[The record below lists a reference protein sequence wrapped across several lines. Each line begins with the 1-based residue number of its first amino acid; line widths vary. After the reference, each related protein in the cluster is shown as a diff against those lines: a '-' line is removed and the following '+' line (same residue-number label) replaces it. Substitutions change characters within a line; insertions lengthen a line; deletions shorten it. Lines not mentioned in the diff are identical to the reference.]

1 MQENIRDSNV
11 PGAKRYPWEDRALK
25 AAAQFMGE
33 ELLPFL
39 GVKCAIKRV
48 APTEQIYLQ
57 TEAFSED
64 FNYELL
70 EGGLLHLEFESD
82 VITKEDLR
90 RFRVYEALLSYQYK
104 TAVTTC
110 VICTA
115 AAKNIPNELKE
126 GVNSYRVQIVRLKNW
141 NADEIISALEVK
153 QRNMS
158 LEREELLRLILT
170 PLMGGKMPQPERIR
184 RSFQLLRE
192 EQKIRKT
199 SELSQMQAVLYALA
213 EKFLSVEEM
222 QKIKEEIHMTRL
234 GQMIF
239 DDGLEEGENRVNRLI
254 SCLLEQDRIDDIKR
268 AVEDRDYQKKLF
280 VEMGIL

>member
-25 AAAQFMGE
+25 AAAQFMGK
-33 ELLPFL
+33 ELLPLL

-126 GVNSYRVQIVRLKNW
+126 GINSYRVQIVRLKNW

-184 RSFQLLRE
+184 RSIQLLRE

-199 SELSQMQAVLYALA
+199 SELSQMQAVLYTLA
-213 EKFLSVEEM
+213 EKFLSVGEM

>member
-25 AAAQFMGE
+25 VAAQFMGK

-126 GVNSYRVQIVRLKNW
+126 GINSYRVQIVRLKNW
-141 NADEIISALEVK
+141 NADEITSALEVK

-199 SELSQMQAVLYALA
+199 SELSQMQAVLYTLA
-213 EKFLSVEEM
+213 EKFLSVGEM

>member
-25 AAAQFMGE
+25 VAAQFMGK

-126 GVNSYRVQIVRLKNW
+126 GINSYRVQIVRLKNW

-213 EKFLSVEEM
+213 EKFLSVGEM

-268 AVEDRDYQKKLF
+268 H
-280 VEMGIL
+280 

>member
-25 AAAQFMGE
+25 AAAQFMGK
-33 ELLPFL
+33 ELLPLL

-82 VITKEDLR
+82 VITKEELR

-126 GVNSYRVQIVRLKNW
+126 GINSYRVQIVRLKNW

-213 EKFLSVEEM
+213 EKFLSVGEM

>member
-25 AAAQFMGE
+25 AAAQFMGK
-33 ELLPFL
+33 ELLPLL

-126 GVNSYRVQIVRLKNW
+126 GINSYRVQIVRLKNW

-213 EKFLSVEEM
+213 EKFLSVGEM

>member
-25 AAAQFMGE
+25 VAAQFMGK

-126 GVNSYRVQIVRLKNW
+126 GINSYRVQIVRLKNW

-213 EKFLSVEEM
+213 EKFLSVGEM

-254 SCLLEQDRIDDIKR
+254 RCLLEQDRIDDIKR

>member
-1 MQENIRDSNV
+1 MQENIRDSHV

-25 AAAQFMGE
+25 AAAQFMGK
-33 ELLPFL
+33 ELLPLL
-39 GVKCAIKRV
+39 GVKYAIKRV

-126 GVNSYRVQIVRLKNW
+126 GINSYRVQIVRLKNW

-213 EKFLSVEEM
+213 EKFLSVGEM

>member
-25 AAAQFMGE
+25 AAAQFMGK

-57 TEAFSED
+57 TEVFSED

-82 VITKEDLR
+82 VITKKDLR

-126 GVNSYRVQIVRLKNW
+126 GINSYRVQIVRLKNW

-213 EKFLSVEEM
+213 EKFLSVGEM

>member
-25 AAAQFMGE
+25 AAAQFMGK

-126 GVNSYRVQIVRLKNW
+126 GINSYRVQIVRLKNW

-199 SELSQMQAVLYALA
+199 SGLSQMQAVLYALA
-213 EKFLSVEEM
+213 E
-222 QKIKEEIHMTRL
+222 
-234 GQMIF
+234 
-239 DDGLEEGENRVNRLI
+239 
-254 SCLLEQDRIDDIKR
+254 
-268 AVEDRDYQKKLF
+268 
-280 VEMGIL
+280 

>member
-25 AAAQFMGE
+25 AAAQFMGK

-126 GVNSYRVQIVRLKNW
+126 GINSYRVQIVRLKNW

-199 SELSQMQAVLYALA
+199 SGLSQMQAVLYALA
-213 EKFLSVEEM
+213 EKFLSVGEM

>member
-1 MQENIRDSNV
+1 MQENIRDSHV

-25 AAAQFMGE
+25 AAAQFMGK
-33 ELLPFL
+33 ELLPLL

-126 GVNSYRVQIVRLKNW
+126 GINSYRVQIVRLKNW

-213 EKFLSVEEM
+213 EKFLSVGEM

>member
-25 AAAQFMGE
+25 AAAQFMGK
-33 ELLPFL
+33 ELVPFL

-126 GVNSYRVQIVRLKNW
+126 GINSYRVQIVRLKNW

-213 EKFLSVEEM
+213 EKFLSVGEM

>member
-25 AAAQFMGE
+25 AAAQFMGK
-33 ELLPFL
+33 ELLPLL

-115 AAKNIPNELKE
+115 ATKNIPNELKE
-126 GVNSYRVQIVRLKNW
+126 GINSYRVQIVRLKNW

-213 EKFLSVEEM
+213 EKFLSVGEM

-268 AVEDRDYQKKLF
+268 AVEDRDYH
-280 VEMGIL
+280 

>member
-25 AAAQFMGE
+25 AAAQFMGK

-104 TAVTTC
+104 TAITTC

-126 GVNSYRVQIVRLKNW
+126 GINSYRVQIVRLKNW

-213 EKFLSVEEM
+213 EKFLSVGEM

>member
-25 AAAQFMGE
+25 AAAQFMGK

-126 GVNSYRVQIVRLKNW
+126 GINSYRVQIVRLKNW

-153 QRNMS
+153 QRNMP

-199 SELSQMQAVLYALA
+199 SGLSQMQAVLYALA
-213 EKFLSVEEM
+213 EKFLSVGEM

>member
-25 AAAQFMGE
+25 AAAQFMGK

-39 GVKCAIKRV
+39 GVKCTIKRV

-126 GVNSYRVQIVRLKNW
+126 GINSYRVQIVRLKNW

-213 EKFLSVEEM
+213 EKFLSVGEM

>member
-25 AAAQFMGE
+25 AAAQFMGK

-126 GVNSYRVQIVRLKNW
+126 GINSYRVQIVRLKKW

-213 EKFLSVEEM
+213 EKFLSVGEM

>member
-25 AAAQFMGE
+25 VAAQFMGK

-70 EGGLLHLEFESD
+70 EGGLLHLEFESN

-126 GVNSYRVQIVRLKNW
+126 GINSYRVQIVRLKNW
-141 NADEIISALEVK
+141 NAGEIISALEVK

-213 EKFLSVEEM
+213 EKFLSVGEM

>member
-25 AAAQFMGE
+25 AAAQFMGK

-126 GVNSYRVQIVRLKNW
+126 GINSYRVQIVRLKNW
-141 NADEIISALEVK
+141 NADKIISALEVK

-213 EKFLSVEEM
+213 EKFLSVGEM

>member
-25 AAAQFMGE
+25 AAAQFMGK

-213 EKFLSVEEM
+213 EKFLSVGEM

>member
-25 AAAQFMGE
+25 VAAQFMGK

-115 AAKNIPNELKE
+115 ATKNIPNELKE
-126 GVNSYRVQIVRLKNW
+126 GINSYRVQIVRLKNW

-213 EKFLSVEEM
+213 EKFLSVGEM

>member
-25 AAAQFMGE
+25 AAAQFMGK

-126 GVNSYRVQIVRLKNW
+126 GINSYRVQIVRLKNR

-213 EKFLSVEEM
+213 EKFLSVGEM

>member
-25 AAAQFMGE
+25 VAAQFMGK

-110 VICTA
+110 VICTD

-126 GVNSYRVQIVRLKNW
+126 GINSYRVQIVRLKNW

-213 EKFLSVEEM
+213 EKFLSVGEM

>member
-25 AAAQFMGE
+25 AAAQFMGK

-48 APTEQIYLQ
+48 APTEQISLQ

-126 GVNSYRVQIVRLKNW
+126 GINSYRVQIVRLKNW

-199 SELSQMQAVLYALA
+199 SGLSQMQAVLYALA
-213 EKFLSVEEM
+213 EKFLSVGEM

>member
-25 AAAQFMGE
+25 AAAQFMGK

-126 GVNSYRVQIVRLKNW
+126 GINSYRVQIVRLKNW

-199 SELSQMQAVLYALA
+199 SELSQMQAVLYTLA
-213 EKFLSVEEM
+213 EKFLSVGEM

>member
-25 AAAQFMGE
+25 AAAQFMGK

-126 GVNSYRVQIVRLKNW
+126 GINSYRVQIVRLKNW

-199 SELSQMQAVLYALA
+199 SGLSQMQAVLYALA
-213 EKFLSVEEM
+213 EKFLSVGEM

-280 VEMGIL
+280 MEMGIL

>member
-25 AAAQFMGE
+25 AAAQFMGK

-126 GVNSYRVQIVRLKNW
+126 GINSYRVQIVRLKNW

-213 EKFLSVEEM
+213 EKFLSVREM
-222 QKIKEEIHMTRL
+222 QKIKEVIHMTRL

>member
-25 AAAQFMGE
+25 AAAQFMGK

-70 EGGLLHLEFESD
+70 EGGLLHLEFESN

-126 GVNSYRVQIVRLKNW
+126 GINSYRVQIVRLKNW

-213 EKFLSVEEM
+213 EKFLSVGEM

>member
-25 AAAQFMGE
+25 VAAQFMGK

-115 AAKNIPNELKE
+115 AAKNIPNALKE
-126 GVNSYRVQIVRLKNW
+126 GINSYRVQIVRLKNW

-213 EKFLSVEEM
+213 EKFLSVGEM

>member
-25 AAAQFMGE
+25 VAAQFMGK

-126 GVNSYRVQIVRLKNW
+126 GINSYRVQIVRLKNW

-213 EKFLSVEEM
+213 EKFLSVGEM

>member
-11 PGAKRYPWEDRALK
+11 PRAKRYPWEDRALK
-25 AAAQFMGE
+25 AAAQFMGK

-126 GVNSYRVQIVRLKNW
+126 GINSYRVQIVRLKNW

-213 EKFLSVEEM
+213 EKFLSVGEM

>member
-126 GVNSYRVQIVRLKNW
+126 GINSYRVQIVRLKNW

>member
-25 AAAQFMGE
+25 AAAQFMGK

-115 AAKNIPNELKE
+115 ATKNIPNELKE
-126 GVNSYRVQIVRLKNW
+126 GINSYRVQIVRLKNW

-213 EKFLSVEEM
+213 EKFLSVGEM

>member
-25 AAAQFMGE
+25 AAAQFMGK

-126 GVNSYRVQIVRLKNW
+126 GINSYRVQIVRLKNW

-213 EKFLSVEEM
+213 EKFLSVREM

>member
-25 AAAQFMGE
+25 AAAQFMGK

-126 GVNSYRVQIVRLKNW
+126 GINSYRVQIVRLKNW

-199 SELSQMQAVLYALA
+199 PQSCHRCRLCSMPLP
-213 EKFLSVEEM
+213 KNFSV
-222 QKIKEEIHMTRL
+222 
-234 GQMIF
+234 
-239 DDGLEEGENRVNRLI
+239 
-254 SCLLEQDRIDDIKR
+254 
-268 AVEDRDYQKKLF
+268 
-280 VEMGIL
+280 

>member
-25 AAAQFMGE
+25 VAAQFMGK

-82 VITKEDLR
+82 DITKEDLR

-126 GVNSYRVQIVRLKNW
+126 GINSYRVQIVRLKNW

-199 SELSQMQAVLYALA
+199 SGLSQMQAVLYALA
-213 EKFLSVEEM
+213 EKFLSVGEM

>member
-25 AAAQFMGE
+25 AAAQFMGK

-70 EGGLLHLEFESD
+70 EGGLLHLEFESN

-126 GVNSYRVQIVRLKNW
+126 GINSYRVQIVRLKNW

-199 SELSQMQAVLYALA
+199 SGLSQMQAVLYALA
-213 EKFLSVEEM
+213 EKFLSVGEM

>member
-25 AAAQFMGE
+25 AAAQFMGK
-33 ELLPFL
+33 ELLPLL

-126 GVNSYRVQIVRLKNW
+126 GINSYRVQIVRLKNW

-199 SELSQMQAVLYALA
+199 SELSQMQAVLYTLA
-213 EKFLSVEEM
+213 EKFLSVGEM

>member
-25 AAAQFMGE
+25 AAAQFMGK

-126 GVNSYRVQIVRLKNW
+126 GINSYCVQIVRLKNW

-213 EKFLSVEEM
+213 EKFLSVGEM

>member
-25 AAAQFMGE
+25 VAAQFMGK

-126 GVNSYRVQIVRLKNW
+126 GINSYRVQIVRLKNW

-199 SELSQMQAVLYALA
+199 SGLSQMQAVLYALA
-213 EKFLSVEEM
+213 EKFLSVGEM